1 MSATWEIIEG
11 HALDA
16 MRDLPADS
24 VHCVVTS
31 PPYWGLR
38 DYKGPRQIWDG
49 LPDCQH
55 QWDAPIVAY
64 PKSGS
69 KKGSTL
75 EGTPPGDER
84 RPVWA
89 STFCTQCN
97 AWSGQLGHEPT
108 VQLYVLHLVKIFR
121 EIRRILRP
129 DGTVWLNLGDSF
141 AGSRKGRK
149 RDMNKTGAYGYANK
163 CLYCGGRFRSK
174 AQLKAHTWHIHGRIM
189 GRTCGHCRLSLPDD
203 CICDAG

>member
-141 AGSRKGRK
+141 AGSRKGWSSSELQNN
-149 RDMNKTGAYGYANK
+149 NKGSLGFAK
-163 CLYCGGRFRSK
+163 LIESSRFCSILPGRGNE
-174 AQLKAHTWHIHGRIM
+174 T
-189 GRTCGHCRLSLPDD
+189 
-203 CICDAG
+203 